1 MGVPL
6 PGVETGIAVSAIAL
20 GGMVAGGDHRHPR
33 RGWCHRTGRLQLPV
47 PRMVTTRRM
56 ALALAL
62 LLLGPQ
68 AQAHGSVKGLG
79 DFMGGFLH
87 PLFEPAH
94 LVALIALLLLIAQR
108 GVQASTAIMVALAS
122 TTATGLAAAAMGWPA
137 STDTALLVVASLTGV
152 VVVLARP
159 LPQAM
164 VVVVVLA
171 ASIGL
176 GIGLGSDPEGLR
188 GASRYADLAGTW
200 FGTCLRAVSG
210 ATLIDEFKRPWIPVL
225 IRVVGSRMVA
235 TSVLVL
241 ALHTV
246 APPAS
251 APSIATSSSL
261 SR

>member
-1 MGVPL
+1 M
-6 PGVETGIAVSAIAL
+6 T
-20 GGMVAGGDHRHPR
+20 
-33 RGWCHRTGRLQLPV
+33 TGRI
-47 PRMVTTRRM
+47 

-79 DFMGGFLH
+79 DLMGGFLH

-108 GVQASTAIMVALAS
+108 GVQASTATMVALAAA
-122 TTATGLAAAAMGWPA
+122 TATGLAAAAMGWPA
-137 STDTALLVVASLTGV
+137 STDTALLLAASMTGV
-152 VVVLARP
+152 AVVVARP
-159 LPQAM
+159 LPQM
-164 VVVVVLA
+164 LVVALA
-171 ASIGL
+171 TGIGL

-200 FGTCLRAVSG
+200 FGTCLYAISG

-225 IRVVGSRMVA
+225 IRVVGSWMVA

-246 APPAS
+246 GPRASPPSTAAS
-251 APSIATSSSL
+251 PSL

>member
-1 MGVPL
+1 
-6 PGVETGIAVSAIAL
+6 
-20 GGMVAGGDHRHPR
+20 
-33 RGWCHRTGRLQLPV
+33 
-47 PRMVTTRRM
+47 MVTTRRI

-68 AQAHGSVKGLG
+68 AQAHGSVNGLG

-94 LVALIALLLLIAQR
+94 LVALIALLLRIAQR

-122 TTATGLAAAAMGWPA
+122 TTTTGLAAAAMGWPA
-137 STDTALLVVASLTGV
+137 SADTALLVVAWLTGV

-200 FGTCLRAVSG
+200 FGTCLCAVSG

-251 APSIATSSSL
+251 APSIATSPSL